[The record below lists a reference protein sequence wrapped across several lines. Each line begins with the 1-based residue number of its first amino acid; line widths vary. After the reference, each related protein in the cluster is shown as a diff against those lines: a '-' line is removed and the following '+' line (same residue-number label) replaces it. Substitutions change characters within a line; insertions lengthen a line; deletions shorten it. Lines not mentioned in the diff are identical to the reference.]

1 MFTGNVEVGVFMDDP
16 YFFGGVV
23 KRVGVGISLAFASA
37 TVYSATLTEVSGSV
51 MVNTGSSYA
60 PAQVGVNLA
69 ENHRLM
75 VLADSAA
82 TIDYGSC
89 ALNLTSN
96 QVVAVGTEQECL
108 ARLSYAPGDPAGGA
122 GTGGGAGGG
131 AGAGGGTATA
141 TSVATTTTATTV
153 TTASVV
159 AGGAVAVTAAGMIG
173 KGVKDMNDASR

>member
-1 MFTGNVEVGVFMDDP
+1 M
-16 YFFGGVV
+16 
-23 KRVGVGISLAFASA
+23 KRFGVGISLAFASA

-89 ALNLTSN
+89 ALNLSAN
-96 QVVAVGTEQECL
+96 QVIAVGTEQECL

-122 GTGGGAGGG
+122 GGGAGT
-131 AGAGGGTATA
+131 GGGTA
-141 TSVATTTTATTV
+141 TATTV
-153 TTASVV
+153 TTASAV

-173 KGVKDMNDASR
+173 KRVKDMDDASK

>member
-1 MFTGNVEVGVFMDDP
+1 MMDNR
-16 YFFGGVV
+16 YCFGGVV
-23 KRVGVGISLAFASA
+23 KRLGTAASLLFASA

-75 VLADSAA
+75 VLANSTA
-82 TIDYGSC
+82 TIEYESC
-89 ALNLTSN
+89 ALSVSAN
-96 QVVAVGTEQECL
+96 QVIAVGTEQDCR
-108 ARLSYAPGDPAGGA
+108 ARLSYAPGDPEGGGA
-122 GTGGGAGGG
+122 GTGGGTGGG

-159 AGGAVAVTAAGMIG
+159 AGGAVAVTAAGLIG
-173 KGVKDMNDASR
+173 KGVNDMNDASR

>member
-1 MFTGNVEVGVFMDDP
+1 MDNRHLVGGF
-16 YFFGGVV
+16 V
-23 KRVGVGISLAFASA
+23 KHIAIAISLLMASA
-37 TVYSATLTEVSGSV
+37 TVSSATLTEVSGSV

-89 ALNLTSN
+89 ALNLSAN
-96 QVVAVGTEQECL
+96 QVIAVGTEQECL

-131 AGAGGGTATA
+131 AGAGAGTATA
-141 TSVATTTTATTV
+141 TSVATTTVTTTV
-153 TTASVV
+153 TTASLV

-173 KGVKDMNDASR
+173 KGVKDMDDASR